1 MSTAPPPPAKPRLAS
16 LDQFRGYTIAGMFLV
31 NFLAAYDA
39 WVPPVLLH
47 HHTYCSYADT
57 IMPSFLFAV
66 GFAMRLSFGRRV
78 QADGLAAGYA
88 RMVRRI
94 VGLFLVAFAIYVE
107 GQVADNWHDLAALG
121 AWKTVSPFLKRHW
134 LDTLGQ
140 IALTSLWILPVIR
153 ASVRVRILFAVGSA
167 ALSVWLSH
175 WFSYHW
181 ANTDPVGL
189 DGGPL
194 GFLSWAVPT
203 ILGTITCD
211 AIVDAPGRPPL
222 LRLTLVAFLV
232 MAIGYLFSCGTRL
245 YDLTPTDL
253 ARLKADAK
261 AQDAE
266 RASLNAKIDAA
277 RKALSAHQAD
287 EKKLEDQI
295 AEIRRDQLRAKV
307 AELTS
312 RRANGGPASSERDR
326 TKTIDEAERQVAAAP
341 PDPRVVKPS
350 AALEA
355 LKKDGQTALLE
366 RDVAGWRAELDKFRE
381 VKLAPS
387 PVVPPREA
395 WAGRTW
401 QSLLAEPPFVQ
412 PPADDPR
419 IDPPP
424 YMMHRYWNY
433 WMMTQRGGAISYTT
447 FAGGFALLVYVGF
460 YVLADM
466 LGIRIGVFRT
476 FGTNALAAY
485 VLHGIIGGAV
495 KNFIPQDAPAWYVIT
510 ALCFDF
516 FLIWLFVRTL
526 EKNKI
531 FLRV

>member
-1 MSTAPPPPAKPRLAS
+1 
-16 LDQFRGYTIAGMFLV
+16 MFLV

-57 IMPSFLFAV
+57 IMPGFLFAV

-78 QADGLAAGYA
+78 QADGLVAGYA

-107 GQVADNWHDLAALG
+107 GQVADNWHDLAATG
-121 AWKTVSPFLKRHW
+121 AWNTVSPFLKRHW

-140 IALTSLWILPVIR
+140 IALVSLWILPVIR
-153 ASVRVRILFAVGSA
+153 AGVKVRVLFMIVSA
-167 ALSVWLSH
+167 ALSVWVSH

-181 ANTDPVGL
+181 ANTEPVGL

-211 AIVDAPGRPPL
+211 AIVDALGRPPL

-232 MAIGYLFSCGTRL
+232 MGIGYVLSCGTRL
-245 YDLTPTDL
+245 YDLSPADL
-253 ARLKADAK
+253 ARLKEEAK
-261 AQDAE
+261 AQEAE
-266 RASLNAKIDAA
+266 RARLNEKIEAA
-277 RKALSAHQAD
+277 RKSLAAHYTD

-312 RRANGGPASSERDR
+312 QRATGDRTPSGRDR
-326 TKTIDEAERQVAAAP
+326 TAIIDEAERHLSAAP
-341 PDPRVVKPS
+341 PDSRIAKLS

-355 LKKDGQTALLE
+355 LKQDGRTAQLE
-366 RDVAGWRAELDKFRE
+366 IDIADWRAELHNIRE
-381 VKLAPS
+381 AKLAPS
-387 PVVPPREA
+387 PVVPPRAA
-395 WAGRTW
+395 WEGRTW
-401 QSLLAEPPFVQ
+401 QTLLAEPPFFQ

-419 IDPPP
+419 VDSPP

-447 FAGGFALLVYVGF
+447 FAGGFALLVYLGF

-510 ALCFDF
+510 ALCLDF